1 LTRYFPISSND
12 VMTLTVIP
20 LKNANRIRIDWP
32 LACLFIMCLVLISG
46 CGSRSIQPPP
56 GTPNMVGTWPK
67 TPPPG
72 RKDPLQVAYEDFA
85 LASLALLN
93 GEDEVAR
100 AYLAQAI
107 EKDPESVFLNLKM
120 AEVLKKLK
128 DYREAIP
135 YALKAV
141 SLAPDRALHHA
152 LLADLYA
159 LAGDDDR
166 AVESYEE
173 ALALEPENQRV
184 RLVLTTILI
193 RKSEFG
199 KAMTH
204 LDWLI
209 DKNPELVVAQ
219 YYKGRINM
227 ETGQYAAAE
236 ESYRRALALN
246 NRLEPAL
253 FDLGTLYQMTG
264 KLHEAEETY
273 DRLLEFYPD
282 NIGVR
287 ERLIDLYTKLN
298 QPEKAEKQLEEI
310 KRYSRPGEPGR
321 QALGL
326 IYLKQGKLD
335 ESIEELKLIV
345 SAWPDDDKSRYYLAT
360 AYAQKGE
367 TDEALDHFSRV
378 RPQSKYY
385 VNARMHMAYL
395 LETQE
400 KHAEAIKILEELI
413 VAKEKRPEI
422 YLMLASVYEA
432 MKDYDKAMAV
442 VKEGLEQDSRN
453 VDLIFRL
460 GVILDKKGDKAGCI
474 QQMRSILE
482 IEPDHAEAL
491 NYIGYTYAEQGVR
504 LDEALSL
511 VEKAAKLRPDSG
523 YIADSLGW
531 VYFQKGQYDD
541 AIRYLEKATMLT
553 PDDPTINEHLGD
565 AYFKKE
571 RYEESLER
579 YKKALSLNHPEKE
592 KVMEKVKEVER
603 RLMKRQ

>member
-1 LTRYFPISSND
+1 
-12 VMTLTVIP
+12 M
-20 LKNANRIRIDWP
+20 
-32 LACLFIMCLVLISG
+32 
-46 CGSRSIQPPP
+46 
-56 GTPNMVGTWPK
+56 
-67 TPPPG
+67 
-72 RKDPLQVAYEDFA
+72 
-85 LASLALLN
+85 
-93 GEDEVAR
+93 
-100 AYLAQAI
+100 
-107 EKDPESVFLNLKM
+107 
-120 AEVLKKLK
+120 
-128 DYREAIP
+128 
-135 YALKAV
+135 
-141 SLAPDRALHHA
+141 
-152 LLADLYA
+152 LADLYA

-166 AVESYEE
+166 AVESYEK

-184 RLVLTTILI
+184 RLILTTILI
-193 RKSEFG
+193 RKSEFH
-199 KAMTH
+199 KAMMH
-204 LDWLI
+204 LNWLI
-209 DKNPELVVAQ
+209 SQNPELVVAH

-264 KLHEAEETY
+264 KLYESVETY
-273 DRLLEFYPD
+273 DQLLEFYPD

-287 ERLIDLYTKLN
+287 ERLIDLYTKLKN
-298 QPEKAEKQLEEI
+298 PEKAEKQLEQI
-310 KRYSRPGEPGR
+310 KKYSQPGEPGR

-360 AYAQKGE
+360 AYTQKGE

-413 VAKEKRPEI
+413 AAKEKRPEI

-432 MKDYDKAMAV
+432 MNDYDKAMAV

-453 VDLIFRL
+453 VDFLFRV
-460 GVILDKKGDKAGCI
+460 GVILDKKGDKEGCI

-511 VEKAAKLRPDSG
+511 IEKAAKLRPDSG
-523 YIADSLGW
+523 YITDSLGW
-531 VYFQKGQYDD
+531 VYFQKGQYDE
-541 AIRYLEKATMLT
+541 AIRYLEKATVLT

-571 RYEESLER
+571 MYEESLER
-579 YKKALSLNHPEKE
+579 YKKALSLDHPEKE

-603 RLMKRQ
+603 RLKKRH